1 MFDMADTY
9 KAGFDCGNCGA
20 SHNYDVPTGTT
31 ATDFSKDAKCKIC
44 QTTKLVATHETFT
57 E

>member
-1 MFDMADTY
+1 MFNMADTY
-9 KAGFDCGNCGA
+9 KAGFDCSNCGA